1 MERRSVYQVCALVC
15 SCILLCAQVS
25 FAQSMD
31 LPAIL
36 DQQRALANELASGAL
51 EVTPRQKN
59 IVSKAQ
65 EEVFALTEGKT
76 SLSELNIAEKTKL
89 ENALERINA
98 QVKGDRR
105 AEETQDVCWRERP
118 TGSKVAVTRCGTRE
132 EITQAREGARGYMER
147 PRICVPP
154 GCGQ

>member
-1 MERRSVYQVCALVC
+1 MKYQYLLLVCAVGL
-15 SCILLCAQVS
+15 CIFAGAT
-25 FAQSMD
+25 FAQSVD

-36 DQQRALANELASGAL
+36 EQQRALAKDLESGRTDM
-51 EVTPRQKN
+51 TPRAKN
-59 IVSKAQ
+59 IVLKAQ
-65 EEVFALTEGKT
+65 AEVFQLSEGKA
-76 SLSELNIAEKTKL
+76 SLADLNIAEKTRL

-98 QVKGDRR
+98 QVKGNRR

-132 EITQAREGARGYMER
+132 EISQAREGARGFMER